1 MLKRVTILAFLA
13 VLSGV
18 LFLSP
23 GCRKDEKFPVIP
35 HIEFLEF
42 VKFGND
48 SADFHITFTDGDG
61 DIGLDQSDT
70 LPPYDSASGN
80 AENIYMLYYQK
91 DTATGQWVTYELSP
105 SDSIPNPLSYNYRIP
120 RVLTEGQNK
129 ALEGEIIIH
138 MYPPFNVQNP
148 FKYEVYIKDRALHQS
163 NKILSPELNF

>member
-1 MLKRVTILAFLA
+1 MLKRLVFAAFFA
-13 VLSGV
+13 AFAAI

-42 VKFGND
+42 VKYGND
-48 SADFHITFTDGDG
+48 SADFRISFTDGDG
-61 DIGLDQSDT
+61 DLGLDQGDT
-70 LPPYDSASGN
+70 LPPFDSASGN

-91 DTATGQWVTYELSP
+91 DTLTGQWVTYELSP
-105 SDSIPNPLSYNYRIP
+105 SDTIVNLLTYNYRIP
-120 RVLTEGQNK
+120 RIDPQGQNK
-129 ALEGEIIIH
+129 SLEGEIIVH

-163 NKILSPELNF
+163 NKIVSPELNF